1 MTYNPQIPEW
11 GEKYLDNNRENLVKY
26 HEWLS
31 TTGVKAGL
39 ISPKKDQYIWDEF
52 IVHSLYFYKLIED
65 LNLENKDL
73 FDIGTGGGIPGI
85 PVSIVNKGKV
95 TLIDNKTS
103 RIYELQRLIKILRL
117 KDLHAKEKNALELL
131 KKEKNVVF
139 TLRCYLSTSNL
150 IKEVGKTPNKNI
162 FLVSSKQKNR
172 LKTNEKFHVKQ
183 EKFLINKNDYRFIDV
198 ITVMWKQY
206 Q

>member
-11 GEKYLDNNRENLVKY
+11 GEKYLENNEENLIKY

-31 TTGVKAGL
+31 TTGVKTGL

-52 IVHSLYFYKLIED
+52 IVHSLYFYKLMED

-85 PVSIVNKGKV
+85 PISIVNKAKV
-95 TLIDNKTS
+95 TLIDNKTT

-131 KKEKNVVF
+131 KKEKNAVF
-139 TLRCYLSTSNL
+139 TLRCYLTTSNL
-150 IKEVGKTPNKNI
+150 INEVAKTPN
-162 FLVSSKQKNR
+162 
-172 LKTNEKFHVKQ
+172 
-183 EKFLINKNDYRFIDV
+183 LIS
-198 ITVMWKQY
+198 
-206 Q
+206 

>member
-11 GEKYLDNNRENLVKY
+11 GEKYLENNKENLVKY

-31 TTGVKAGL
+31 TTGVKTGL

-73 FDIGTGGGIPGI
+73 FDIGTGGGFPGI
-85 PVSIVNKGKV
+85 PISIVNKAKV

-117 KDLHAKEKNALELL
+117 KDLYAKEKNALELL
-131 KKEKNVVF
+131 KKEKNTVF

-150 IKEVGKTPNKNI
+150 INEVAKTPNKNI

-198 ITVMWKQY
+198 ITVM
-206 Q
+206 